1 VQLGIHLSS
10 PVQAYI
16 LPILSAVDSALE
28 YSLPLTRRTIQNET
42 IVNQQQQLS
51 AVSQLPG
58 QQSTYQKKLF
68 RENIDV

>member
-16 LPILSAVDSALE
+16 LPILSAVDSTLE

-58 QQSTYQKKLF
+58 QQSTYQKKFF